1 MMEASPP
8 TSRPEPLI
16 ASWQRS
22 REHGL
27 RPDEPLNDTALAPGE
42 LTDRIA
48 ANNRL
53 LAFSRPMIEGLYR
66 QIGSPSSTVLLAD
79 RQGMIL
85 SALGHTDFLD
95 RATRVALRPGVDWS
109 EATMG
114 TNAIGTAL
122 HTGTVV
128 TVQGD
133 QHYLARNR
141 ILTCVATPILAPTGG
156 MLGILDVSSDA
167 HENLTHAEAL
177 LRTTAELI
185 EHRLLETLDDGFLT
199 LHFHTRRDALSDPLH
214 ALVVFDEGGRL
225 VASNRKARGLLGLDA
240 RRPAAA
246 YEACFATPW
255 SSLVGWAA
263 QAPDAPFPL
272 YDLKGRTLI
281 ARAKL
286 RSRRHADTGPR
297 SATARDDDSR
307 LGAIAHGDERM
318 ARIVDTLRDC
328 AAENMPLLI
337 EGEMGTG
344 KAHLVRAFHEDHKP
358 TTDAPLIGIDCTA
371 LPAGEAAEAELDRAW
386 MQAANGILF
395 LVEID
400 ALPATLQARL
410 FDAHDGS
417 RARVI
422 GAARRPLAELRRE
435 GRLDLRNFEAAGG
448 RIISLPPLRERDDF
462 DALVRHFVREAAAGR
477 PVYVCPDAL
486 ALLHRHRWPGNLR
499 ELRNQLRLML
509 ALMGDEASQ
518 LCPEDIPPELFENA
532 A

>member
-8 TSRPEPLI
+8 VPRPESLS

-27 RPDEPLNDTALAPGE
+27 RPHAALNDTALAPGE

-79 RQGMIL
+79 RHGMIL

-95 RATRVALRPGVDWS
+95 RASRVALRPGVDWS
-109 EATMG
+109 EAAMG

-122 HTGTVV
+122 HSGTVV

-133 QHYLARNR
+133 EHYLARNR
-141 ILTCVATPILAPTGG
+141 VLTCVATPILAPTGG

-199 LHFHTRRDALSDPLH
+199 LHFHTRRDALADPLH

-225 VASNRKARGLLGLDA
+225 VASNRKARALLGLDA
-240 RRPAAA
+240 KHPATTC
-246 YEACFATPW
+246 EACFATPW
-255 SSLVGWAA
+255 GTLVEWAA
-263 QAPDAPFPL
+263 RTPDAPFPL

-281 ARAKL
+281 ARANL
-286 RSRRHADTGPR
+286 RPRRRRHAGTQ
-297 SATARDDDSR
+297 SASVRREDSR
-307 LGAIAHGDERM
+307 LGAIGLGDERI
-318 ARIVDTLRDC
+318 AHIVETLRMN
-328 AAENMPLLI
+328 AATKVPLLI

-358 TTDAPLIGIDCTA
+358 SSDAPLIGIDCSA
-371 LPAGEAAEAELDRAW
+371 LPDGAAAEAEIGRARA
-386 MQAANGILF
+386 QAANGILF

-400 ALPATLQARL
+400 ALPTTLQARL
-410 FDAHDGS
+410 FDAGDGT
-417 RARVI
+417 RLI
-422 GAARRPLAELRRE
+422 GAARRPLADLRNE
-435 GRLDLRNFEAAGG
+435 GRLDLRGFEAAGG
-448 RIISLPPLRERDDF
+448 QVLSLPPLRERSDF
-462 DALVRHFVREAAAGR
+462 DALVCQFVLEAAGGR
-477 PVYVCPDAL
+477 PIYVCPDAL
-486 ALLHRHRWPGNLR
+486 TLLHRHRWPGNLR

-509 ALMGDEASQ
+509 ALMGDEANQ

>member
-79 RQGMIL
+79 RKGMIL

-95 RATRVALRPGVDWS
+95 RASRVALRPGVDWS

-122 HTGTVV
+122 HSGTVV

-167 HENLTHAEAL
+167 RESLTHAEAL

-185 EHRLLETLDDGFLT
+185 EHRLLETLDGGFLT
-199 LHFHTRRDALSDPLH
+199 LHFHTRRDALADPLH

-240 RRPAAA
+240 AHPATT
-246 YEACFATPW
+246 YEACFTTPW
-255 SSLVGWAA
+255 SRLVGWAA

-286 RSRRHADTGPR
+286 RSRRHADTAPR
-297 SATARDDDSR
+297 AATARHDDSR
-307 LGAIAHGDERM
+307 LGAIGRGDGRM
-318 ARIVDTLRDC
+318 AHIVDTLRNC
-328 AAENMPLLI
+328 AAENTPLLI

-358 TTDAPLIGIDCTA
+358 TADAPLIGIDCTA

-386 MQAANGILF
+386 VQAANGILF

-400 ALPATLQARL
+400 ALPTTLQARL

-435 GRLDLRNFEAAGG
+435 ERLDLRNFEAAGG
-448 RIISLPPLRERDDF
+448 RIVSLPALRERDDF
-462 DALVRHFVREAAAGR
+462 DELVRHIVREVAGGR

-509 ALMGDEASQ
+509 ALMGDEANL
-518 LCPEDIPPELFENA
+518 LCPEDIPPELFENVA
-532 A
+532 